1 MNVQKKIEKWSKDER
16 FLRYANERMRE
27 EITDVAENH
36 LVDPQYEELDEG
48 FDGRDEYIEPLV
60 TYLTYKLQLA
70 RLQRNRRK
78 RNRGIWWVFVQV
90 VMQGYYVQVFSE
102 DFDPLLTALHEAIM
116 PMLHDEYVQSLNEKK
131 R

>member
-70 RLQRNRRK
+70 QLQRNRRK

>member
-116 PMLHDEYVQSLNEKK
+116 PMLHDEYVQSLNGKK